1 MTTSCL
7 DHSAKC
13 IVKQKALTLG
23 AHMISEWTSDCT
35 LVIMT
40 SLSVTIKVGDILL
53 PILNYS
59 GSPCVE
65 SVVVQI

>member
-1 MTTSCL
+1 
-7 DHSAKC
+7 
-13 IVKQKALTLG
+13 
-23 AHMISEWTSDCT
+23 MISEWTSDCT